1 MATDSRALR
10 RMRRQLARSLRRQSL
25 TVAAG
30 ISLLVMLAPG
40 CAGEPELQPQQFVG
54 TWQSS
59 RLASRPLQLLANG
72 DWEIRSEGAA
82 KPLQYGVWQ
91 LQGRTIL
98 WTFRSN
104 SETVHDKNRIESFD
118 SGRFVLREQDGSL
131 TSFARLN

>member
-10 RMRRQLARSLRRQSL
+10 RMRRQLALSLRRHLL
-25 TVAAG
+25 TVAA

-40 CAGEPELQPQQFVG
+40 CTRDPELQPQQFVG

-59 RLASRPLQLLANG
+59 RLASRPLQLLVNG

-91 LQGRTIL
+91 LQGRTML

-104 SETVHDKNRIESFD
+104 NETVHDRNRIESVD
-118 SGRFVLREQDGSL
+118 SGRFVLREKDGSL

>member
-1 MATDSRALR
+1 
-10 RMRRQLARSLRRQSL
+10 MRRQFALSLGRQSL
-25 TVAAG
+25 SVAAA
-30 ISLLVMLAPG
+30 ISLLVTLAPG
-40 CAGEPELQPQQFVG
+40 CARDPEPQPQQFVG

-59 RLASRPLQLLANG
+59 RLASRLLHLLANG

-91 LQGRTIL
+91 LQGRTLL

-104 SETVHDKNRIESFD
+104 GETVHDKNRIESFD
-118 SGRFVLREQDGSL
+118 SGQFVLREQDGSL

>member
-1 MATDSRALR
+1 
-10 RMRRQLARSLRRQSL
+10 MRRQLALSLGRQSL
-25 TVAAG
+25 TVAAA
-30 ISLLVMLAPG
+30 ISLLVTLAPG
-40 CAGEPELQPQQFVG
+40 CARDPEPQPQQFVG

-59 RLASRPLQLLANG
+59 RLASRLLHLLANG

-91 LQGRTIL
+91 LQGRTML

-104 SETVHDKNRIESFD
+104 DETVHDKNRIESFD
-118 SGRFVLREQDGSL
+118 SGQFVLREQDGSL

>member
-1 MATDSRALR
+1 
-10 RMRRQLARSLRRQSL
+10 MRRQLALSLGRQSL
-25 TVAAG
+25 SVAAA
-30 ISLLVMLAPG
+30 ISLSVTLAAG
-40 CAGEPELQPQQFVG
+40 CARDPEPQPQQFVG

-59 RLASRPLQLLANG
+59 RLASRPLHLMANG

-91 LQGRTIL
+91 LQGRTLL

-104 SETVHDKNRIESFD
+104 GETVHDKNRIESFD

>member
-1 MATDSRALR
+1 
-10 RMRRQLARSLRRQSL
+10 MRRQLAPSLGRQSL
-25 TVAAG
+25 TLAAA
-30 ISLLVMLAPG
+30 ISLLVTLAPG
-40 CAGEPELQPQQFVG
+40 CARDPQPQPRQFVG

-59 RLASRPLQLLANG
+59 RLASRPLHLLANG

-91 LQGRTIL
+91 LQGRTML

-104 SETVHDKNRIESFD
+104 GETVHDKNRIESFD

>member
-1 MATDSRALR
+1 MS
-10 RMRRQLARSLRRQSL
+10 RQLALSLGRQSL
-25 TVAAG
+25 TVAAA
-30 ISLLVMLAPG
+30 ISLLVTLAPG
-40 CAGEPELQPQQFVG
+40 CARDPEPQPQQFVG

-59 RLASRPLQLLANG
+59 RLASRPLHLLANG

-82 KPLQYGVWQ
+82 KPLQYGGWQ
-91 LQGRTIL
+91 LQGRTML

-104 SETVHDKNRIESFD
+104 GETVHDKNRIESLD

>member
-1 MATDSRALR
+1 
-10 RMRRQLARSLRRQSL
+10 MRRQLAPSLGRQSL
-25 TVAAG
+25 TLAAA
-30 ISLLVMLAPG
+30 ISLLVTLAPG
-40 CAGEPELQPQQFVG
+40 CVRDPQPQPQQFVG

-59 RLASRPLQLLANG
+59 RLASRPLHLLANG

-91 LQGRTIL
+91 LQGRTML

-104 SETVHDKNRIESFD
+104 DETVHDKNRIESFD